1 MYEGFATMS
10 TDTGH
15 NSTQNDASWT
25 GHANEM
31 IDLYSPLPLLLSSLT
46 FRSGHRALHLS
57 TLASKEI
64 IQAFYALPPSY
75 SYYAGCS
82 TGGRQGWSEVQ
93 RYPSDFDGVLVG
105 APANWMTH
113 LPAWDIRVALEQ
125 FPSSKPSYINSTLW
139 SVIHKAVVAQ
149 CDALDGVVDG
159 LVSDP
164 SRCAFHHEVL
174 ACGAKRMNASTCLTP
189 PQIAN
194 LHRIYAPW
202 YEANNKLIYPGLSP
216 GGEAGYGF
224 LFNGATP
231 QFGIDFYRQAILND
245 TTWDYNTIN
254 GSTIVLADEINPG
267 GINSYDPDLRPFQSK
282 GGKVIEYHGYQ
293 DPIIPSLAS
302 GMWYDE
308 VYSFYSGLNQTSLI
322 QDFYRLFM
330 VPGMEHCSGGDG
342 AWVTDAASQSGY
354 LPSSN
359 VTECS
364 LLWSLIDWVENEA
377 SDGPERLV
385 GTKYVD
391 DDVSKGVQF
400 TRRIVGGLMCRFG
413 MEREV

>member
-1 MYEGFATMS
+1 MPS
-10 TDTGH
+10 LDT
-15 NSTQNDASWT
+15 
-25 GHANEM
+25 
-31 IDLYSPLPLLLSSLT
+31 PLTHS
-46 FRSGHRALHLS
+46 SGHRAFHLS

-64 IQAFYALPPSY
+64 IQAFYALPPAF
-75 SYYAGCS
+75 SYYTGCS

-93 RYPSDFDGVLVG
+93 RYPSDFDGILVG

-139 SVIHKAVVAQ
+139 SVVHKAVVAQ
-149 CDALDGVVDG
+149 CDVLDGVVDG

-164 SRCAFHHEVL
+164 SRCNFHPEIL
-174 ACGAKRMNASTCLTP
+174 ACGRSGTNSSTCLTP

-194 LHRIYAPW
+194 LHRIYTPW
-202 YEANNKLIYPGLSP
+202 YESNNSLIYPGLSP
-216 GGEAGYGF
+216 GGEAGYSF
-224 LFNGATP
+224 LFNGGTP
-231 QFGIDFYRQAILND
+231 QFGIDFYRHAIVND
-245 TTWDYNTIN
+245 TAWDYSTIN
-254 GSTIVLADEINPG
+254 GSTIVLADQINPG
-267 GINSYDPDLRPFQSK
+267 GINAYDPDLRPFQST

-293 DPIIPSLAS
+293 DPVIPSLAS

-308 VYSFYSGLNQTSLI
+308 VYSFYSSLNKTSAI

-342 AWVTDAASQSGY
+342 AWVTGAASQSGY

-359 VTECS
+359 ATDYS
-364 LLWSLIDWVENEA
+364 LLWSLIDWVENEG
-377 SDGPERLV
+377 SEGPERMV

-391 DDVSKGVQF
+391 DVVAEGVQF
-400 TRRIVGGLMCRFG
+400 TRPYCRWPNVPVWDGVGSVDEEGSWSCPSAG
-413 MEREV
+413 VY